1 MATALINKDTNTSL
15 ADSLLVAER
24 YLVVATTRASG
35 APTAQIRVIF
45 VLTLLH
51 HHVLLSESLVL
62 LIDLLLDNILVQD
75 LVVEFKRLLVDQLV
89 VQSFAISRL
98 NDIALRV
105 DTILV
110 SLLGRCLMLTLE
122 FLFLLHSV
130 SVVFNESLRGR
141 DIEFGDSTIVQLIN
155 SFIEGLWV
163 NV

>member
-1 MATALINKDTNTSL
+1 MATALVNKDSNTSL
-15 ADSLLVAER
+15 ADGLLVAER
-24 YLVVATTRASG
+24 YIVVTTARASG
-35 APTAQIRVIF
+35 PPTAQVGMLL

-62 LIDLLLDNILVQD
+62 LVDLLFDNILVQN

-110 SLLGRCLMLTLE
+110 SLLSRCLMFALE

-130 SVVFNESLRGR
+130 GVMLNKSFCGR
-141 DIEFGDSTIVQLIN
+141 DIKF
-155 SFIEGLWV
+155 
-163 NV
+163 